1 MTREPNKSSLTT
13 SNYNRSLLLDSM
25 TKSKKKEVEISDG
38 IQVSG
43 TADENFMYSFAD
55 LDTSELTMTMS
66 GPETSYTID
75 GMMGSDEVELREKY
89 PALQQ
94 AHEHYLSV
102 LEICKTKEKEEDED

>member
-43 TADENFMYSFAD
+43 TADENFTYSFAD